1 MHKLITLLVALLM
14 VSLNAFAAVNVNT
27 ASEAELQTLAGIGPA
42 KAKAIIDYRDKNGA
56 FKAVDDLTKVP
67 GIGAGVLSK
76 IRSEV
81 TLTGSTTPAAPANKM
96 ATPAAAPANKM
107 ATPAPAPANKMA
119 MPVVSEPA
127 KPAMPAPPAAPATPR

>member
-27 ASEAELQTLAGIGPA
+27 ASEELRHFVRPSQVRSSTTGT
-42 KAKAIIDYRDKNGA
+42 RTA

-81 TLTGSTTPAAPANKM
+81 TLTGSTTPAAPANKICCR
-96 ATPAAAPANKM
+96 TGEQDG
-107 ATPAPAPANKMA
+107 APAPANKIDA
-119 MPVVSEPA
+119 GRQRAGEG
-127 KPAMPAPPAAPATPR
+127 MPAPPAAPATPR

>member
-1 MHKLITLLVALLM
+1 MHKLITLLIALLM

-56 FKAVDDLTKVP
+56 FKSVDDLTKVP

-76 IRSEV
+76 IRNDV
-81 TLTGSTTPAAPANKM
+81 TLTGSTTPPAAA
-96 ATPAAAPANKM
+96 AAAPANKAAGS
-107 ATPAPAPANKMA
+107 ATPATKM
-119 MPVVSEPA
+119 
-127 KPAMPAPPAAPATPR
+127 APPAAPAKPATPATPTAPAAPAAPAAAR